1 MFKRQPLTAVS
12 AVRPQCPVS
21 LRVQSARYLSDI
33 RRADRQRGQEKGS
46 NTMRMLTRLSLL
58 PQPWLTLYSDK
69 SGS

>member
-33 RRADRQRGQEKGS
+33 RRADRQRGQEKAPTPCVCS
-46 NTMRMLTRLSLL
+46 NAPLC
-58 PQPWLTLYSDK
+58 YDNHD
-69 SGS
+69 